1 MDGFYPQVMVFCKKD
16 DSGKWIVNSLD
27 INYDYLLDI
36 ELLDAIIDACKADK
50 ERYPTNEIR
59 DAFRAKWEKEDE
71 IKDIERARIEKEQAR
86 ERSKTPI
93 SKSCHIYVIRD
104 TIRGFHKIGQSKN
117 YLTRFKT
124 LKSANPCV
132 EVVLAY
138 SGIFEDE
145 GWFHEHFTR
154 KGKHIGGE
162 WFELNESDIEEI
174 LLILQKHNRQIIYQ
188 KAA

>member
-1 MDGFYPQVMVFCKKD
+1 MNGFYPQVMVFCKKD
-16 DSGKWIVNSLD
+16 DSGKWIVNGLE

-36 ELLDAIIDACKADK
+36 ELLDAIIEACKVDK

-71 IKDIERARIEKEQAR
+71 IKAIEKARIEKERAKEKPKQQA
-86 ERSKTPI
+86 

-117 YLTRFKT
+117 YISRFKT
-124 LKSANPCV
+124 LRSANPCV
-132 EVVLAY
+132 EMVLAY